1 MIAAIN
7 PINTPQPLWP
17 HYFCLDMSNPF
28 PKTEDKLKGVQ
39 ILASIPDRSKHIF
52 NPEAVAFV
60 ATLHRAFNGERKRL
74 LANRKQQQQ
83 LRDQGV
89 LPDFLPETKHIRE
102 DPTWTGPPLAPGL
115 RDRRV
120 EITGPTDR
128 KMVINALNSGVAT
141 YMADFEDSLTPAW
154 DNLVDGQTNLY
165 DAVRRDLKFESGGKK
180 YELKLEN
187 GKHIPTLIV
196 RPRGWHLEEKHFLV
210 DGEPVS
216 GGIFDFALYFFN
228 SAKEAIAQGFGPYF
242 YLPKMEHHL
251 EAKLWN
257 DIFNYSQDYIGIN
270 RGTIR
275 GSVLIETLPAAFQ
288 MDEIIYQLRQHIGGL
303 NCGRWDYIFS
313 YIKSLRNHPEFILP
327 DRSQVTMSAPF
338 MSSYVKLLVNT
349 CHKRQVHA
357 LGGMAAQIPIKN
369 DEQRNKA
376 ALENVAKDKLRE
388 VMAGCDS
395 CWVAHPALVP
405 VVLKVFNEHMKGPNQ
420 INVPPRTPYKPVTA
434 RDLLSPYVPGAKI
447 TEQGIR
453 ANCIIGL
460 SYIEAW
466 LRNVGCVP
474 INYLMEDAATA
485 EVSRTQIWQWVTHGA
500 KTDKGELITKEYVA
514 KLLQEEYSKLE
525 KAAPSGNKFKRALEY
540 FKPEASAEKYSDFV
554 TTLIYDDVTTIGR
567 PTSAEKL

>member
-1 MIAAIN
+1 
-7 PINTPQPLWP
+7 
-17 HYFCLDMSNPF
+17 MSSPF
-28 PKTEDKLKGVQ
+28 PTTNSKLQGVQ
-39 ILASIPDRSKHIF
+39 ILAPVPQEAKHIF
-52 NPEAVAFV
+52 NQEALGLL

-74 LANRKQQQQ
+74 LANRQEQQK

-89 LPDFLPETKHIRE
+89 LPDFLPETAQIRE
-102 DPTWTGPPLAPGL
+102 DPSWTGPPLAKGL
-115 RDRRV
+115 QDRRV

-128 KMVINALNSGVAT
+128 KMVINALNSNVAT

-154 DNLVDGQTNLY
+154 KNLVDGQVNLY
-165 DAVRRDLKFESGGKK
+165 DGVRRNLTYSA
-180 YELKLEN
+180 N
-187 GKHIPTLIV
+187 GKQYKLNLDPKRHIPTLIV
-196 RPRGWHLEEKHFLV
+196 RPRGWHLDEKHVLV

-216 GGIFDFALYFFN
+216 GGIFDFALYFYN
-228 SAKEAIAQGFGPYF
+228 NAKETLERGFGPYF

-257 DIFNYSQDYIGIN
+257 DIFNFSQDYIGLP

-313 YIKSLRNHPEFILP
+313 FIKSLRKHKEFILP
-327 DRSQVTMSAPF
+327 DRSQVTMASPF
-338 MSSYVKLLVNT
+338 MAAYVKLLVHT

-357 LGGMAAQIPIKN
+357 LGGMAAQIPIKD
-369 DEQRNKA
+369 DEARNRA
-376 ALENVAKDKLRE
+376 ALENVTKDKLRE
-388 VMAGCDS
+388 VTAGCDS

-420 INVPPRTPYKPVTA
+420 INVPPKVPYKPVTA
-434 RDLLSPYVPGAKI
+434 RDLLSPYVPDAKI

-453 ANCIIGL
+453 TNCIIGL

-485 EVSRTQIWQWVTHGA
+485 EVSRTQLWQWVTHGA
-500 KTDKGELITKEYVA
+500 STDKGQKITKEYVA
-514 KLLQEEYSKLE
+514 KILDEEYSKLA
-525 KAAPSGNKFKRALEY
+525 KSAPAGNKFKPALDY
-540 FKPEASAEKYSDFV
+540 FKPEALGEKYSDFV
-554 TTLIYDDVTTIGR
+554 TTLIYNDVTTIGR
-567 PTSAEKL
+567 PTTAEKL

>member
-1 MIAAIN
+1 
-7 PINTPQPLWP
+7 
-17 HYFCLDMSNPF
+17 MSSPF
-28 PKTEDKLKGVQ
+28 PTTNSKLQGVQ
-39 ILASIPDRSKHIF
+39 ILAPVPQEAKHIF
-52 NPEAVAFV
+52 NQEALGLL

-74 LANRKQQQQ
+74 LANRQEQQK

-89 LPDFLPETKHIRE
+89 LPDFLPETAHIRE
-102 DPTWTGPPLAPGL
+102 DPSWTGPPLAKGL
-115 RDRRV
+115 QDRRV

-128 KMVINALNSGVAT
+128 KMVINALNSNVAT

-154 DNLVDGQTNLY
+154 KNLVDGQVNLY
-165 DAVRRDLKFESGGKK
+165 DGVRRNLTYSA
-180 YELKLEN
+180 N
-187 GKHIPTLIV
+187 GKQYKLNLDPKRHIPTLIV
-196 RPRGWHLEEKHFLV
+196 RPRGWHLDEKHVLV

-216 GGIFDFALYFFN
+216 GGIFDFALYFYN
-228 SAKEAIAQGFGPYF
+228 NAKETLERGFGPYF

-257 DIFNYSQDYIGIN
+257 DIFNFSQDYIGLP

-313 YIKSLRNHPEFILP
+313 FIKSLKKHKEFILP
-327 DRSQVTMSAPF
+327 DRSQVTMASPF
-338 MSSYVKLLVNT
+338 MAAYVKLLVHT

-357 LGGMAAQIPIKN
+357 LGGMAAQIPIKD
-369 DEQRNKA
+369 DEARNRA
-376 ALENVAKDKLRE
+376 ALENVTKDKLRE
-388 VMAGCDS
+388 VTAGCDS

-420 INVPPRTPYKPVTA
+420 INVPPKVPYKPVTA
-434 RDLLSPYVPGAKI
+434 RDLLSPYVPDAKI

-453 ANCIIGL
+453 TNCIIGL

-485 EVSRTQIWQWVTHGA
+485 EVSRTQLWQWVTHGA
-500 KTDKGELITKEYVA
+500 STDKGQKITKEYVA
-514 KLLQEEYSKLE
+514 KILDEEYSKLA
-525 KAAPSGNKFKRALEY
+525 KSAPAGNKFKPALDY
-540 FKPEASAEKYSDFV
+540 FKPEALGEKYSDFV
-554 TTLIYDDVTTIGR
+554 TTLIYNDVTTIGR
-567 PTSAEKL
+567 PTTAEKL

>member
-1 MIAAIN
+1 
-7 PINTPQPLWP
+7 
-17 HYFCLDMSNPF
+17 MSSPF
-28 PKTEDKLKGVQ
+28 PTVALKVQGVQ
-39 ILASIPDRSKHIF
+39 ILGPIPAEAKHIF
-52 NPEAVAFV
+52 SQEALALV
-60 ATLHRAFNGERKRL
+60 ATLHRNFQPQRKKL
-74 LANRKQQQQ
+74 LANRKEQQK
-83 LRDQGV
+83 LRDSGV
-89 LPDFLPETKHIRE
+89 LPDFLPETEYIRE

-154 DNLVDGQTNLY
+154 NNLVDGQVNLY
-165 DAVRRDLKFESGGKK
+165 DGVRRNLTFNA
-180 YELKLEN
+180 N
-187 GKHIPTLIV
+187 GKEYKMNLDPKRHIPTLIV
-196 RPRGWHLEEKHFLV
+196 RPRGWHLDEKHVLV

-216 GGIFDFALYFFN
+216 GGIFDFAIYFYN
-228 SAKEAIAQGFGPYF
+228 NAKETLARGFGPYF

-257 DIFNYSQDYIGIN
+257 DIFCQAQDYVGIP

-313 YIKSLRNHPEFILP
+313 YIKSLRNHNEFILP

-338 MSSYVKLLVNT
+338 MASYVKLLVHT

-357 LGGMAAQIPIKN
+357 LGGMAAQIPIKE
-369 DEQRNKA
+369 DQARNKA

-388 VMAGCDS
+388 VLAGCDS

-420 INVPPRTPYKPVTA
+420 INVPPKKPYTPITA
-434 RDLLSPYVPGAKI
+434 RDLLSPFVPDAKI

-453 ANCIIGL
+453 TNCIIGL

-485 EVSRTQIWQWVTHGA
+485 EVSRTQLWQWVTHGA
-500 KTDKGELITKEYVA
+500 HTDAGKLIDKAYVA
-514 KLLQEEYSKLE
+514 KLLNEEYEKLV
-525 KAAPSGNKFKRALEY
+525 KAAKPGNKFKPALAY
-540 FKPEASAEKYSDFV
+540 FKPEALGEKYSDFV
-554 TTLIYDDVTTIGR
+554 TTLIYDDVTTVGR
-567 PTSAEKL
+567 PVSAEKL

>member
-1 MIAAIN
+1 
-7 PINTPQPLWP
+7 
-17 HYFCLDMSNPF
+17 MSSPF
-28 PKTEDKLKGVQ
+28 PSTSSKIQGVQ
-39 ILASIPDRSKHIF
+39 VLGPVPSNAKHIF
-52 NPEAVAFV
+52 NAEALALV
-60 ATLHRAFNGERKRL
+60 ATLHRNFNAQRKQL
-74 LANRKQQQQ
+74 LANRKEQQK
-83 LRDQGV
+83 LRDAGV
-89 LPDFLPETKHIRE
+89 LPDFLPETKAIRE
-102 DPTWTGPPLAPGL
+102 NASWTGPPLAPGL
-115 RDRRV
+115 QDRRV

-154 DNLVDGQTNLY
+154 NNLVDGQVNLY
-165 DAVRRDLKFESGGKK
+165 DAVRRNLAFKS
-180 YELKLEN
+180 N
-187 GKHIPTLIV
+187 GKDYKLNLEPGRHIPTLIV
-196 RPRGWHLEEKHFLV
+196 RPRGWHLEEKHVLV

-228 SAKEAIAQGFGPYF
+228 NAKESLAQGFGPYF

-257 DIFNYSQDYIGIN
+257 DIFCHAQDYIKIP

-313 YIKSLRNHPEFILP
+313 YIKSLRNHKEFILP
-327 DRSQVTMSAPF
+327 DRLQVTMSSPF
-338 MSSYVKLLVNT
+338 MASYVKLLVHT

-357 LGGMAAQIPIKN
+357 LGGMAAQIPIKE
-369 DEQRNKA
+369 DQARNNA
-376 ALENVAKDKLRE
+376 AMENVAKDKLRE
-388 VMAGCDS
+388 VTAGCDS

-420 INVPPRTPYKPVTA
+420 INVPPKVPYKPVTA
-434 RDLLSPYVPGAKI
+434 RDLLNPYVPDAKI

-466 LRNVGCVP
+466 LRNIGCVP

-485 EVSRTQIWQWVTHGA
+485 EVSRSQLWQWVTHGA
-500 KTDKGELITKEYVA
+500 YTDKGKKIDQAYVA
-514 KLLQEEYSKLE
+514 ALLQEEADKLSQSA
-525 KAAPSGNKFKRALEY
+525 KAGNKFKRALEY
-540 FKPEASAEKYSDFV
+540 FKPEALGEKYSDFV

-567 PTSAEKL
+567 AQSAEKL

>member
-1 MIAAIN
+1 
-7 PINTPQPLWP
+7 
-17 HYFCLDMSNPF
+17 MSNPF
-28 PKTEDKLKGVQ
+28 PTTSLKLQGVQ
-39 ILASIPDRSKHIF
+39 ILAPVPQEAKHIF
-52 NPEAVAFV
+52 NQEALGLV

-74 LANRKQQQQ
+74 LANRQEEQK
-83 LRDQGV
+83 LRDEGV
-89 LPDFLPETKHIRE
+89 LPDFLPETAHIRE
-102 DPTWTGPPLAPGL
+102 DPSWTGPPLAQGL
-115 RDRRV
+115 QDRRV

-128 KMVINALNSGVAT
+128 KMVINALNSNVAT

-154 DNLVDGQTNLY
+154 KNLVDGQVNLY
-165 DAVRRDLKFESGGKK
+165 DGVRRNLSFSS
-180 YELKLEN
+180 N
-187 GKHIPTLIV
+187 GKQYKLNLDPKRHIPTLIV
-196 RPRGWHLEEKHFLV
+196 RPRGWHLEEKHVLV

-216 GGIFDFALYFFN
+216 GGIFDFALYFYN
-228 SAKEAIAQGFGPYF
+228 NARETLERGFGPYF

-257 DIFNYSQDYIGIN
+257 DIFNFSQDYIGLP

-313 YIKSLRNHPEFILP
+313 FIKSMRKHKEFILP
-327 DRSQVTMSAPF
+327 DRSQVTMASPF
-338 MSSYVKLLVNT
+338 MASYVKLLVHT

-357 LGGMAAQIPIKN
+357 LGGMAAQIPIKD
-369 DEQRNKA
+369 DEARNRA
-376 ALENVAKDKLRE
+376 ALENVTKDKLRE
-388 VMAGCDS
+388 VQAGCDS

-420 INVPPRTPYKPVTA
+420 INVPPKTPYKPVTA
-434 RDLLSPYVPGAKI
+434 RDLLSPYVPEAKI

-485 EVSRTQIWQWVTHGA
+485 EVSRTQLWQWVTHGA
-500 KTDKGELITKEYVA
+500 VTDQGQKVTKEYVA
-514 KLLQEEYSKLE
+514 KLLDEEYSKLA
-525 KAAPSGNKFKRALEY
+525 KSAPAGNKFKPALDY
-540 FKPEASAEKYSDFV
+540 FKPEALGEKYSDFV
-554 TTLIYDDVTTIGR
+554 TTLIYNDVTTVGR
-567 PTSAEKL
+567 PTTAEKL

>member
-1 MIAAIN
+1 
-7 PINTPQPLWP
+7 
-17 HYFCLDMSNPF
+17 MSSPF
-28 PKTEDKLKGVQ
+28 PTVASKLQGVQ
-39 ILASIPDRSKHIF
+39 ILGPIPQEAKHIF
-52 NPEAVAFV
+52 SPEALALV
-60 ATLHRAFNGERKRL
+60 ATLHRNFQGQRKKL
-74 LANRKQQQQ
+74 LANRKEQQK
-83 LRDQGV
+83 LRDLGV
-89 LPDFLPETKHIRE
+89 LPDFLPETKYIRE
-102 DPTWTGPPLAPGL
+102 DPTWTGPALAPGL

-154 DNLVDGQTNLY
+154 SNLVDGQVNLH
-165 DAVRRDLKFESGGKK
+165 DAVRRNLSFSS
-180 YELKLEN
+180 N
-187 GKHIPTLIV
+187 GKQYKLNLTPGRYIPTLIV
-196 RPRGWHLEEKHFLV
+196 RPRGWHLDEAHVLV

-216 GGIFDFALYFFN
+216 GGIFDFAIYFYN
-228 SAKEAIAQGFGPYF
+228 NAKEAVAQGFGPYF

-257 DIFNYSQDYIGIN
+257 DIFCQAQDYIGIP

-313 YIKSLRNHPEFILP
+313 YIKSLRNHKEFILP

-338 MSSYVKLLVNT
+338 MASYVKLLVHT

-357 LGGMAAQIPIKN
+357 LGGMAAQIPIKE
-369 DEQRNKA
+369 DEQRNRA

-388 VMAGCDS
+388 VQAGCDS

-420 INVPPRTPYKPVTA
+420 INVPPKVPYTPVTA
-434 RDLLSPYVPGAKI
+434 RDLLSPFVAGAKV
-447 TEQGIR
+447 TEAGIR
-453 ANCIIGL
+453 TNCIIGL

-485 EVSRTQIWQWVTHGA
+485 EVSRTQLWQWVTHKA
-500 KTDKGELITKEYVA
+500 HTDTGKLIDRAYVS
-514 KLLQEEYSKLE
+514 KLLDEEYEKLA
-525 KAAPSGNKFKRALEY
+525 KAAKPGNKFKRALEY
-540 FKPEASAEKYSDFV
+540 FKPEALGDKYSDFV
-554 TTLIYDDVTTIGR
+554 TTLIYDDITTIGR
-567 PTSAEKL
+567 PITAEKL

>member
-1 MIAAIN
+1 
-7 PINTPQPLWP
+7 
-17 HYFCLDMSNPF
+17 MSSPF
-28 PKTEDKLKGVQ
+28 PKTADKLKGVQ
-39 ILASIPDRSKHIF
+39 ILAPIPDRAKHIF
-52 NPEAVAFV
+52 NPDALALV
-60 ATLHRAFNGERKRL
+60 ATLHRAFQPQRKKL
-74 LANRKQQQQ
+74 LANRKKQQE
-83 LRDQGV
+83 LRDQGE
-89 LPDFLPETKHIRE
+89 LPDFLPETAYIRD
-102 DPTWTGPPLAPGL
+102 DPTWTGPPLARGL
-115 RDRRV
+115 EDRRV

-154 DNLVDGQTNLY
+154 ANLVDGQVNLY
-165 DAVRRDLKFESGGKK
+165 DAVRRNLSFESNGKK
-180 YELKLEN
+180 YTLDQTP
-187 GKHIPTLIV
+187 GRHIPTLIV
-196 RPRGWHLEEKHFLV
+196 RPRGWHLDEKHVLV
-210 DGEPVS
+210 DGEAVS
-216 GGIFDFALYFFN
+216 GGIFDFALYFYN
-228 SAKEAIAQGFGPYF
+228 NAREAIAQGFGPYF

-257 DIFNYSQDYIGIN
+257 DIFNHSQDYIGLA

-327 DRSQVTMSAPF
+327 DRSQVTMRAPF
-338 MSSYVKLLVNT
+338 MSSYVKLLVHT
-349 CHKRQVHA
+349 THKRQVHA
-357 LGGMAAQIPIKN
+357 LGGMAAQIPIK
-369 DEQRNKA
+369 DDQERNRL

-388 VMAGCDS
+388 VSLGCDS

-420 INVPPRTPYKPVTA
+420 INVPPKTEFKEITQ
-434 RDLLSPYVPGAKI
+434 RDLLSPFIPDAKI
-447 TEQGIR
+447 TEAGIR
-453 ANCIIGL
+453 ANIIIGV

-466 LRNVGCVP
+466 LRNIGCVP

-500 KTDKGELITKEYVA
+500 KTDKGVTITKQYVKKLLEEEYA
-514 KLLQEEYSKLE
+514 KLVKGA
-525 KAAPSGNKFKRALEY
+525 KAGHKFKQALDY
-540 FKPEASAEKYSDFV
+540 FAPEAAADKYSDFV

-567 PTSAEKL
+567 AQAAEKL

>member
-1 MIAAIN
+1 M
-7 PINTPQPLWP
+7 TT
-17 HYFCLDMSNPF
+17 PF
-28 PKTEDKLKGVQ
+28 PQTIDKLKGVE
-39 ILASIPDRSKHIF
+39 ILAPIPAESKHIF
-52 NPEAVAFV
+52 NSEALGLV
-60 ATLHRAFNGERKRL
+60 ATLHRSFNATRKKL
-74 LANRKQQQQ
+74 LANRKDQQS
-83 LRDQGV
+83 LRDSGV
-89 LPDFLPETKHIRE
+89 LPDFLPETAHIRN
-102 DPTWTGPPLAPGL
+102 DPTWTGPPLANGL

-128 KMVINALNSGVAT
+128 KMVINALNSNVAT

-154 DNLVDGQTNLY
+154 SNLVDGQTNLY
-165 DAVRRDLKFESGGKK
+165 DAVRRN
-180 YELKLEN
+180 LEFSSN
-187 GKHIPTLIV
+187 GKQYKLNLDSKRHIPTLIV
-196 RPRGWHLEEKHFLV
+196 RPRGWHLEEKHVLI

-216 GGIFDFALYFFN
+216 GGIFDFAIYFYNNAFE
-228 SAKEAIAQGFGPYF
+228 SIKQGFGPYF

-257 DIFNYSQDYIGIN
+257 DIFNFSQDYIGLA

-313 YIKSLRNHPEFILP
+313 YIKSLRNHPDFILP

-357 LGGMAAQIPIKN
+357 LGGMAAQIPIK
-369 DEQRNKA
+369 DDKERNRA

-388 VMAGCDS
+388 VSAGCDS

-420 INVPPRTPYKPVTA
+420 INVPPKVPYKPVTA
-434 RDLLSPYVPGAKI
+434 RDLLSPFVPGAQI

-453 ANCIIGL
+453 TNIIIGL

-485 EVSRTQIWQWVTHGA
+485 EVSRSQIWQWVTHGA
-500 KTDKGELITKEYVA
+500 KTNEGKTITKDYVS
-514 KLLQEEYSKLE
+514 KLLNEEYEKLS
-525 KAAPSGNKFKRALEY
+525 KAAKPGNKFKQALEY
-540 FKPEASAEKYSDFV
+540 FRPEATAEKYSDFV
-554 TTLIYDDVTTIGR
+554 TTLIYDDVTTVGR
-567 PTSAEKL
+567 ATAAEKL

>member
-1 MIAAIN
+1 
-7 PINTPQPLWP
+7 
-17 HYFCLDMSNPF
+17 MSSPF
-28 PKTEDKLKGVQ
+28 PATSDKLKGVE
-39 ILASIPDRSKHIF
+39 ILAPIPPEAKHIF
-52 NPEAVAFV
+52 NAEALGLV
-60 ATLHRAFNGERKRL
+60 ATLHRSFQAKRKEL
-74 LANRKQQQQ
+74 LANRKEQQR
-83 LRDQGV
+83 LRDAGA
-89 LPDFLPETKHIRE
+89 LPDFLPETAYIRN
-102 DPTWTGPPLAPGL
+102 DATWTGPPLAKGL
-115 RDRRV
+115 QDRRV

-128 KMVINALNSGVAT
+128 KMVINALNAPVAT

-154 DNLVDGQTNLY
+154 ANLVDGQVNLY
-165 DAVRRDLKFESGGKK
+165 DGVRRNLSFKT
-180 YELKLEN
+180 N
-187 GKHIPTLIV
+187 GKEYKLNLDPKRHIPTLIV
-196 RPRGWHLEEKHFLV
+196 RPRGWHLNENHVLI

-216 GGIFDFALYFFN
+216 GGIFDFALYFYN
-228 SAKEAIAQGFGPYF
+228 NAKETLAQGFGPYF

-257 DIFNYSQDYIGIN
+257 DIFNFSQDYIGIP

-327 DRSQVTMSAPF
+327 ERSQVTMSAPF
-338 MSSYVKLLVNT
+338 MSSYVKLLVHT

-357 LGGMAAQIPIKN
+357 LGGMAAQIPIKV
-369 DEQRNKA
+369 DEARNRA

-388 VMAGCDS
+388 VQAGCDS

-420 INVPPRTPYKPVTA
+420 INVPPRVPYTPVTA
-434 RDLLSPYVPGAKI
+434 RDLLSPYVPNAKI
-447 TEQGIR
+447 TEAGIR
-453 ANCIIGL
+453 TNIIIGL

-466 LRNVGCVP
+466 LRNIGCVP

-500 KTDKGELITKEYVA
+500 KTDEGKVIDKALVK
-514 KLLQEEYSKLE
+514 KLLQEEYEKLV
-525 KAAPSGNKFKRALEY
+525 KTAKPGNKFKRALE
-540 FKPEASAEKYSDFV
+540 FFTPDALAENYADFV

-567 PTSAEKL
+567 PTSADKL

>member
-1 MIAAIN
+1 
-7 PINTPQPLWP
+7 
-17 HYFCLDMSNPF
+17 MSSPF
-28 PKTEDKLKGVQ
+28 PTTNSKLQGVQ
-39 ILASIPDRSKHIF
+39 ILAPVPQEAKHIF
-52 NPEAVAFV
+52 NQEALGLL

-74 LANRKQQQQ
+74 LANRQEQQK

-89 LPDFLPETKHIRE
+89 LPDFLPETAHIRE
-102 DPTWTGPPLAPGL
+102 DPSWTGPPLAKGL
-115 RDRRV
+115 QDRRV

-128 KMVINALNSGVAT
+128 KMVINALNSNVAT

-154 DNLVDGQTNLY
+154 KNLVDGQVNLY
-165 DAVRRDLKFESGGKK
+165 DGVRRNLTYSA
-180 YELKLEN
+180 N
-187 GKHIPTLIV
+187 GKQYKLNLDPKRHIPTLIV
-196 RPRGWHLEEKHFLV
+196 RPRGWHLDEKHVLV

-216 GGIFDFALYFFN
+216 GGIFDFALYFYN
-228 SAKEAIAQGFGPYF
+228 NAKETLERGFGPYF

-257 DIFNYSQDYIGIN
+257 DIFNFSQDYIGLP

-313 YIKSLRNHPEFILP
+313 FIKSLRKHKEFILP
-327 DRSQVTMSAPF
+327 DRSQVTMASPF
-338 MSSYVKLLVNT
+338 MAAYVKLLVHT

-357 LGGMAAQIPIKN
+357 LGGMAAQIPIKD
-369 DEQRNKA
+369 DEARNRA
-376 ALENVAKDKLRE
+376 ALENVTKDKLRE
-388 VMAGCDS
+388 VTAGCDS

-420 INVPPRTPYKPVTA
+420 INVPPKVPYKPVTA
-434 RDLLSPYVPGAKI
+434 RDLLSPYVPDAKI

-453 ANCIIGL
+453 TNCIIGL

-485 EVSRTQIWQWVTHGA
+485 EVSRTQLWQWVTHGA
-500 KTDKGELITKEYVA
+500 STDKGQKITKEYVA
-514 KLLQEEYSKLE
+514 KILDEEYSKLA
-525 KAAPSGNKFKRALEY
+525 KSAPAGNKFKPALDY
-540 FKPEASAEKYSDFV
+540 FKPEALGEKYSDFV
-554 TTLIYDDVTTIGR
+554 TTLNYNDVTTIGR
-567 PTSAEKL
+567 PTTAEKL

>member
-1 MIAAIN
+1 
-7 PINTPQPLWP
+7 
-17 HYFCLDMSNPF
+17 MSSPF
-28 PKTEDKLKGVQ
+28 PTTNSKLQGVQ
-39 ILASIPDRSKHIF
+39 ILAPVPQEAKHIF
-52 NPEAVAFV
+52 NQEALGLL

-74 LANRKQQQQ
+74 LANRQEQQK

-89 LPDFLPETKHIRE
+89 LPDFLPETAHIRE
-102 DPTWTGPPLAPGL
+102 DPSWTGPPLAKGL
-115 RDRRV
+115 QDRRV

-128 KMVINALNSGVAT
+128 KMVINALNSNVAT

-154 DNLVDGQTNLY
+154 KNLVDGQVNLY
-165 DAVRRDLKFESGGKK
+165 DGVRRNLTYSA
-180 YELKLEN
+180 N
-187 GKHIPTLIV
+187 GKQYKLNLDPKRHIPTLIV
-196 RPRGWHLEEKHFLV
+196 RPRGWHLDEKHVLV

-216 GGIFDFALYFFN
+216 GGIFDFALYFYN
-228 SAKEAIAQGFGPYF
+228 NAKETLERGFGPYF

-257 DIFNYSQDYIGIN
+257 DIFNFSQDYIGLP

-313 YIKSLRNHPEFILP
+313 FIKSLRKHKEFILP
-327 DRSQVTMSAPF
+327 DRSQVTMASPF
-338 MSSYVKLLVNT
+338 MAAYVKLLVHT

-357 LGGMAAQIPIKN
+357 LGGMAAQIPIKD
-369 DEQRNKA
+369 DEARNRA
-376 ALENVAKDKLRE
+376 ALENVTKDKLRE
-388 VMAGCDS
+388 VTAGCDS

-420 INVPPRTPYKPVTA
+420 INVPPKVPYKPVTA
-434 RDLLSPYVPGAKI
+434 RDLLSPYVPDAKI

-453 ANCIIGL
+453 TNCIIGL

-485 EVSRTQIWQWVTHGA
+485 EVSRTQLWQWVTHGA
-500 KTDKGELITKEYVA
+500 STDKGQKITKEYVA
-514 KLLQEEYSKLE
+514 KILDEEYSKLA
-525 KAAPSGNKFKRALEY
+525 KSAPAGNKFKPALDY
-540 FKPEASAEKYSDFV
+540 FKPEALGEKYSDFV
-554 TTLIYDDVTTIGR
+554 TTLIYNDVTTIGR
-567 PTSAEKL
+567 PTTAEKL

>member
-1 MIAAIN
+1 
-7 PINTPQPLWP
+7 
-17 HYFCLDMSNPF
+17 MSSPF
-28 PKTEDKLKGVQ
+28 PTTNSKLQGVQ
-39 ILASIPDRSKHIF
+39 ILAPVPQEAKHIF
-52 NPEAVAFV
+52 NQEALGLL

-74 LANRKQQQQ
+74 LANRQEQQK

-89 LPDFLPETKHIRE
+89 LPDFLPETAHIRE
-102 DPTWTGPPLAPGL
+102 DPSWTGPPLAKGL
-115 RDRRV
+115 QDRRV

-128 KMVINALNSGVAT
+128 KMVINALNSNVAT

-154 DNLVDGQTNLY
+154 KNLVDGQVNLY
-165 DAVRRDLKFESGGKK
+165 DGVRRNLTYSA
-180 YELKLEN
+180 N
-187 GKHIPTLIV
+187 GKQYKLNLDPKRHIPTLIV
-196 RPRGWHLEEKHFLV
+196 RPRGWHLDEKHVLV

-216 GGIFDFALYFFN
+216 GGIFDFALYFYN
-228 SAKEAIAQGFGPYF
+228 NAKETLERGFGPYF

-257 DIFNYSQDYIGIN
+257 DIFNFSQDYIGLP

-313 YIKSLRNHPEFILP
+313 FIKSLRKHKEFILP
-327 DRSQVTMSAPF
+327 DRSQVTMASPF
-338 MSSYVKLLVNT
+338 MAAYVKLLVHT

-357 LGGMAAQIPIKN
+357 LGGMAAQIPIKD
-369 DEQRNKA
+369 DEARNRA
-376 ALENVAKDKLRE
+376 ALENVTKDKLRE
-388 VMAGCDS
+388 VTAGCDS

-420 INVPPRTPYKPVTA
+420 INVPPKVPYKPVTA
-434 RDLLSPYVPGAKI
+434 RDLLSPYVPDAKI

-453 ANCIIGL
+453 TNCIIGL

-485 EVSRTQIWQWVTHGA
+485 EVSRTQLWQWVTHGA
-500 KTDKGELITKEYVA
+500 STDKGQKITKEYVA
-514 KLLQEEYSKLE
+514 KILDEEYSKLA
-525 KAAPSGNKFKRALEY
+525 KSAPAGNKFKPALDY
-540 FKPEASAEKYSDFV
+540 YKPEALGEKYSDFV
-554 TTLIYDDVTTIGR
+554 TTLIYNDVTTIGR
-567 PTSAEKL
+567 PTTAEKL

>member
-1 MIAAIN
+1 
-7 PINTPQPLWP
+7 
-17 HYFCLDMSNPF
+17 MSSPF
-28 PKTEDKLKGVQ
+28 PTTNSKLQGVQ
-39 ILASIPDRSKHIF
+39 ILAPVPQEAKHIF
-52 NPEAVAFV
+52 NQEALGLL

-74 LANRKQQQQ
+74 LANRQEQQK

-89 LPDFLPETKHIRE
+89 LPDFLPETAHIRE
-102 DPTWTGPPLAPGL
+102 DPSWTGPPLAKGL
-115 RDRRV
+115 QDRRV

-128 KMVINALNSGVAT
+128 KMVINALNSNVAT

-154 DNLVDGQTNLY
+154 KNLVDGQVNLY
-165 DAVRRDLKFESGGKK
+165 DGVRRNLTYSA
-180 YELKLEN
+180 N
-187 GKHIPTLIV
+187 GKQYKLNLDPKRHIPTLIV
-196 RPRGWHLEEKHFLV
+196 RPRGWHLDEKHVLV

-216 GGIFDFALYFFN
+216 GGIFDFALYFYN
-228 SAKEAIAQGFGPYF
+228 NAKETLERGIGPYF

-257 DIFNYSQDYIGIN
+257 DIFNFSQDYIGLP

-313 YIKSLRNHPEFILP
+313 FIKSLRKHKEFILP
-327 DRSQVTMSAPF
+327 DRSQVTMASPF
-338 MSSYVKLLVNT
+338 MAAYVKLLVHT

-357 LGGMAAQIPIKN
+357 LGGMAAQIPIKD
-369 DEQRNKA
+369 DEARNRA
-376 ALENVAKDKLRE
+376 ALENVTKDKLRE
-388 VMAGCDS
+388 VTAGCDS

-420 INVPPRTPYKPVTA
+420 INVPPKVPYKPVTA
-434 RDLLSPYVPGAKI
+434 RDLLSPYVPDAKI

-453 ANCIIGL
+453 TNCIIGL

-485 EVSRTQIWQWVTHGA
+485 EVSRTQLWQWVTHGA
-500 KTDKGELITKEYVA
+500 STDKGQKITKEYVA
-514 KLLQEEYSKLE
+514 KILDEEYSKLA
-525 KAAPSGNKFKRALEY
+525 KSAPAGNKFKPALDY
-540 FKPEASAEKYSDFV
+540 FKPEALGEKYSDFV
-554 TTLIYDDVTTIGR
+554 TTLIYNDVTTIGR
-567 PTSAEKL
+567 PTTAEKL

>member
-1 MIAAIN
+1 
-7 PINTPQPLWP
+7 
-17 HYFCLDMSNPF
+17 MSGPF
-28 PKTEDKLKGVQ
+28 PTTADKVKGVQ
-39 ILASIPDRSKHIF
+39 ILAPIPAEAKHIF
-52 NPEAVAFV
+52 NQDALALV
-60 ATLHRAFNGERKRL
+60 ATLHRNFQATRKQL
-74 LANRKQQQQ
+74 LANRKAAQAQ
-83 LRDQGV
+83 RDQGV
-89 LPDFLPETKHIRE
+89 LPDFLPETQHIRD

-128 KMVINALNSGVAT
+128 KMVINALNANVAT

-154 DNLVDGQTNLY
+154 NNLVEGQVNLY
-165 DAVRRDLKFESGGKK
+165 DGVRKNISAVINGKK
-180 YELKLEN
+180 YELNKDP
-187 GKHIPTLIV
+187 KRHMPTLIV
-196 RPRGWHLEEKHFLV
+196 RPRGWHLDEKHVLV

-216 GGIFDFALYFFN
+216 GGIWDFAIYFYN
-228 SAKEAIAQGFGPYF
+228 NAKETLNQGFGPYF

-257 DIFNYSQDYIGIN
+257 DIFNHAQDYIGLN

-275 GSVLIETLPAAFQ
+275 ASVLIETLPAAFQ

-313 YIKSLRNHPEFILP
+313 YIKSLRNHPDFILP
-327 DRSQVTMSAPF
+327 DRSQVTMAAPF
-338 MSSYVKLLVNT
+338 MSSYVKLLVHT

-357 LGGMAAQIPIKN
+357 LGGMAAQIPIK
-369 DEQRNKA
+369 DDQERNRL

-388 VMAGCDS
+388 VNAGCDS

-405 VVLKVFNEHMKGPNQ
+405 VVLKVFNENMKGPNQ
-420 INVPPRTPYKPVTA
+420 INVPPKTPYKPVTA
-434 RDLLSPYVPGAKI
+434 RDLLSPFVPGAKI

-453 ANCIIGL
+453 TNIIIGL

-466 LRNVGCVP
+466 LRDIGCVP

-500 KTDKGELITKEYVA
+500 KTETGKVVTKEYV
-514 KLLQEEYSKLE
+514 KQLLEEEYKKLVASA
-525 KAAPSGNKFKRALEY
+525 KPGNKYKQALQY
-540 FKPEASAEKYSDFV
+540 FAPEAAAEKYSDFV
-554 TTLIYDDVTTIGR
+554 TTLLYDDITTISR
-567 PTSAEKL
+567 ATPAEKL